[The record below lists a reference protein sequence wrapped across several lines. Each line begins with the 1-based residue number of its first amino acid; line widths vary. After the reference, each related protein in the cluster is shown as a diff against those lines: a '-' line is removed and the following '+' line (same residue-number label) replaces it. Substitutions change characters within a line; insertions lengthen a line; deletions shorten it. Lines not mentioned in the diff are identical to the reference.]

1 MSNSLS
7 TMLTLGEIVRL
18 ASKVADPAAW
28 DYLIGGSETETT
40 LRRNRRALDELA
52 FRPRI
57 LRNVSTIDTSHE
69 VLGIAMRLPLFL
81 APMGSINRLD
91 KSGAVAMALAAKE
104 FGIVAFLSSVCH
116 PGMKTTMHDGG
127 GDLIFQ
133 LYVRGDETWVMDQL
147 SEATDLGYKAF
158 CLTVDSAMYGRRER
172 DKLRGY
178 TPEARIDVT
187 GINHQ
192 SALDWNLVNKIKSTS
207 KIPLILKGIATEEDA
222 RMAVEH
228 EIDVIYVSNHGGR
241 QLDFG
246 RGTLDILP
254 EIIATVDGKARV
266 FVDGAICRGTDIL
279 KAMCLGADAVGIGRL
294 CGYGLAAG
302 GKDGI
307 VKVLE
312 LLEEEIINAMA
323 NLGVTELDQLTPE
336 LVCRAPSVHEP
347 SVFSAFH
354 LVDIPSTKY

>member
-81 APMGSINRLD
+81 APMGSIKNLD
-91 KSGAVAMALAAKE
+91 KSGAVATALAAKE
-104 FGIVAFLSSVCH
+104 FGIVAFLSSSCH

-133 LYVRGDETWVMDQL
+133 LYVRGDENWVMEQL
-147 SEATDLGYKAF
+147 AEATDLGYKAF

-178 TPEARIDVT
+178 IPSARIDVT
-187 GINHQ
+187 GLDHQ
-192 SALDWNLVNKIKSTS
+192 S
-207 KIPLILKGIATEEDA
+207 G
-222 RMAVEH
+222 
-228 EIDVIYVSNHGGR
+228 
-241 QLDFG
+241 FG
-246 RGTLDILP
+246 
-254 EIIATVDGKARV
+254 
-266 FVDGAICRGTDIL
+266 
-279 KAMCLGADAVGIGRL
+279 
-294 CGYGLAAG
+294 
-302 GKDGI
+302 
-307 VKVLE
+307 LE
-312 LLEEEIINAMA
+312 L
-323 NLGVTELDQLTPE
+323 GG
-336 LVCRAPSVHEP
+336 
-347 SVFSAFH
+347 
-354 LVDIPSTKY
+354 

>member
-18 ASKVADPAAW
+18 ASKVADPSAW

-81 APMGSINRLD
+81 APMGSIKNLD
-91 KSGAVAMALAAKE
+91 KSGAVATALAAKK
-104 FGIVAFLSSVCH
+104 FGIVAFLSSSCH

-133 LYVRGDETWVMDQL
+133 LYVRGDENWVMEQL
-147 SEATDLGYKAF
+147 AEATDLGYKAF

-192 SALDWNLVNKIKSTS
+192 SALDWNLVNKIRSKST
-207 KIPLILKGIATEEDA
+207 IPLILKGVATEEDA
-222 RMAVEH
+222 RIAVEH